1 MLLLTLLACQSPGE
15 PVHALVLSG
24 WEYEWEQLS
33 HRVSLLRVDLQQDAT
48 ADIALIGGSYTTGQD
63 ASDTPNYRIGWSD
76 IGVPGATFTEANGEW
91 VVGPEGS
98 STVALLVEAPENCEN
113 VTAYLNGFSIET
125 DIPQSADYPADYD
138 PALGYTSNG
147 FGFSLSEP
155 TNTDGVLAV
164 DATASIRWAPQDRE
178 DMNAAI
184 PFAQTGV
191 SARVL
196 FACYAGD
203 TVTVTVSGSADYPF
217 EPAYTE
223 QPPMIVPLDAS
234 GDAAGAASDGVLGNT
249 GFNLDAAFTNV
260 DGSDAGDY
268 LRSFGMELTGAD
280 DGEGRWTGTTTA
292 QITNSS
298 LIEFGDLLASFSA
311 SYTRIGVRGA
321 VTEMHTVEGTHTVG
335 ETTINLE

>member
-1 MLLLTLLACQSPGE
+1 MLLLTLLACQSPGD

-24 WEYEWEQLS
+24 WEYDWELLS
-33 HRVSLLRVDLQQDAT
+33 HRVSLLRVDLQQSAT
-48 ADIALIGGSYTTGQD
+48 ADLALVGGSYTTGED

-91 VVGPEGS
+91 VVGPEGT
-98 STVALLVEAPENCEN
+98 STAALTVEAPESCEN

-164 DATASIRWAPQDRE
+164 DVTASIRWAPQDRE

-203 TVTVTVSGSADYPF
+203 AVTMTVSGSADYPF

-223 QPPMIVPLDAS
+223 QPPMTAPVEI
-234 GDAAGAASDGVLGNT
+234 AGVAPDGVLGNT

-268 LRSFGMELTGAD
+268 LRSFGVELTGAD
-280 DGEGRWTGTTTA
+280 DGEGNWRGTTTA

-311 SYTRIGVRGA
+311 SYARIGVRGSI
-321 VTEMHTVEGTHTVG
+321 TEMRTIEGTHTVG